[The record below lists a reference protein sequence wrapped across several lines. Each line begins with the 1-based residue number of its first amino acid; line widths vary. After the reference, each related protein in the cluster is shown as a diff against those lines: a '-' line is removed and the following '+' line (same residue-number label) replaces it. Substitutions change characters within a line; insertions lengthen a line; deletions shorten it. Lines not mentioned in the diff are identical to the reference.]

1 MNDKVASSTNSS
13 PKTGVETYKELLKLA
28 FEYKQYFGLAVL
40 GMVIFALSDVAF
52 AYLIKP
58 MLDEGFIN
66 RDPLMAKLIPLGIIA
81 IFLVRMVAVFL
92 RSYCMDYIGRQVIN
106 KLRSQL
112 FEKLMVLS
120 TDEYDRSSSAL
131 IVSKFSFD
139 VEQIAHAVSNS
150 LTTLIQDTLRII
162 VLLAYMFWLSW
173 QLTSIFLI
181 AGPLVFIIIVK
192 LASRFRRISR
202 QIQKSI
208 GHVTHLA
215 QETIDANR
223 VVKIFGGKEYET
235 NKFRQANEQNLKQ
248 NLKLS
253 VAKAI
258 STPLTQLIVAI
269 AFAGIVAFA
278 TSDAMVGKIT
288 SGEFMSF
295 IFAMTMLL
303 APMRSLSTINA
314 NIQKGIAA
322 GESIFEFTKLQAEI
336 DTGQKQLKKTDGKI
350 EFRSVGLSYRG
361 QSGNVLND
369 VSFTA
374 EANQTIAIVGRSGS
388 GKSSLVNL
396 LPRLYD
402 LSSGDIL
409 IDGHSIKDYS
419 LASLRN
425 NIAYVGQD
433 VRLFNDTVR
442 NNIAYGSLND
452 CSEEALQ
459 IAMRQAYASDFIADL
474 SDGLETMVGEKGI
487 LLSGGQRQRIAIAR
501 ALLKNAPILILDEA
515 TSALDTE
522 SERHIQNALKQLMKD
537 RTTLV
542 IAHRLT
548 TIEHADTIL
557 VMNEGEIVEHGKHQE
572 LIQKQGY
579 YAKLHAIQFSVQDD
593 IKALD

>member
-1 MNDKVASSTNSS
+1 MTQ
-13 PKTGVETYKELLKLA
+13 KTAVNNQSKSAIDTYKALIRLA
-28 FEYKQYFGLAVL
+28 LEYKRYFALAVL
-40 GMVIFALSDVAF
+40 GMIIFALSDAAF

-58 MLDEGFIN
+58 MLDDGFIN

-81 IFLVRMVAVFL
+81 IFVVRMVAVFL

-120 TDEYDRSSSAL
+120 TDEYDQASSAL

-139 VEQIAHAVSNS
+139 VEQIANAVSNA
-150 LTTLIQDTLRII
+150 LTIFIQDILRIV
-162 VLLAYMFWLSW
+162 VLLSYMLWLSW
-173 QLTSIFLI
+173 QLTSIFLL

-192 LASRFRRISR
+192 LASRFRGISKN
-202 QIQKSI
+202 IQNSI
-208 GHVTHLA
+208 GRVTHLA
-215 QETIDANR
+215 QEVIDANR
-223 VVKIFGGKEYET
+223 VVKIFGGADYET
-235 NKFRQANEQNLKQ
+235 KKFKKANEHNLKQ

-253 VAKAI
+253 IAKAI

-278 TSDAMVGKIT
+278 TSDQMVGKIT
-288 SGEFMSF
+288 SGDFMSF
-295 IFAMTMLL
+295 IFALTMML
-303 APMRSLSTINA
+303 APMRSLSNVNA
-314 NIQKGIAA
+314 TIQKGIAA
-322 GESIFEFTKLQAEI
+322 GDSIFEFTELQSEI
-336 DTGQKQLKKTDGKI
+336 DKGKKELVNSKGGLEFKSVCLNYRNQTDSVLKDI
-350 EFRSVGLSYRG
+350 
-361 QSGNVLND
+361 
-369 VSFTA
+369 SFTVP
-374 EANQTIAIVGRSGS
+374 ANKTIAIVGRSGS

-396 LPRLYD
+396 LPRLYE
-402 LSSGDIL
+402 LSGGDIL
-409 IDGHSIKDYS
+409 IDGHSITDYS
-419 LASLRN
+419 LASLRH

-442 NNIAYGSLND
+442 NNIAYGSLSGS
-452 CSEEALQ
+452 SEEALQ
-459 IAMRQAYASDFIADL
+459 EAMKQAYASDFINQL
-474 SDGLETMVGEKGI
+474 SDGLDTMVGEKGI

-522 SERHIQNALKQLMKD
+522 SERHIQDALKRLMRD

-557 VMNEGEIVEHGKHQE
+557 VMDQGQIVEQGSHKT
-572 LIQKQGY
+572 LIAKQGH
-579 YAKLHAIQFSVQDD
+579 YAKLHAIQFAVDD
-593 IKALD
+593 ED

>member
-1 MNDKVASSTNSS
+1 MKQKIAIKGQVA
-13 PKTGVETYKELLKLA
+13 TGVDTYKALLKLA
-28 FEYKQYFGLAVL
+28 FEYKQYFMLAVL
-40 GMVIFALSDVAF
+40 GMIIFALSDAAF

-58 MLDEGFIN
+58 MLDEGFVN
-66 RDPLMAKLIPLGIIA
+66 RDPLMATLIPLGIIV
-81 IFLVRMVAVFL
+81 IFLARMMAVFL

-112 FEKLMVLS
+112 FDKLMGLTS
-120 TDEYDRSSSAL
+120 DEYDRASSAL

-139 VEQIAHAVSNS
+139 VEQISNAVSNS
-150 LTTLIQDTLRII
+150 LTVFIQDILRII

-173 QLTSIFLI
+173 QLTGIFLL
-181 AGPLVFIIIVK
+181 AGPLVFLIIVK
-192 LASRFRRISR
+192 LASRFRSISKN
-202 QIQKSI
+202 IQKSI
-208 GHVTHLA
+208 GHVSHLA
-215 QETIDANR
+215 QEVIEANR
-223 VVKIFGGKEYET
+223 VVKIFGGVDYES
-235 NKFRQANEQNLKQ
+235 NKFHKANQQNLKQ

-258 STPLTQLIVAI
+258 STPFIQLIVAI

-278 TSDAMVGKIT
+278 TSDAMYDKIT
-288 SGEFMSF
+288 PGDFMSF

-322 GESIFEFTKLQAEI
+322 GESIFEFTSLESES
-336 DTGQKQLKKTDGKI
+336 DGGKKELVRTDGLI
-350 EFRSVGLSYRG
+350 EFKAASLNYRN
-361 QSGNVLND
+361 QSERVLKD
-369 VSFTA
+369 ISFIA
-374 EANQTIAIVGRSGS
+374 AANKTIAIVGRSGS

-396 LPRLYD
+396 LPRLYE

-442 NNIAYGSLND
+442 NNIAYGALNG
-452 CSEEALQ
+452 CSDAALEEA
-459 IAMRQAYASDFIADL
+459 IKQAYATDFINNL
-474 SDGLETMVGEKGI
+474 NNGLETEVGEKGI

-522 SERHIQNALKQLMKD
+522 SERHIQNALKKLMQN

-548 TIEHADTIL
+548 TIEHADMIL
-557 VMNEGEIVEHGKHQE
+557 VMDEGQIVEQGSHDS
-572 LIQKQGY
+572 LIKQQGH
-579 YAKLHAIQFSVQDD
+579 YARLHAIQFSVEDETTP
-593 IKALD
+593 

>member
-1 MNDKVASSTNSS
+1 MSDKINLAANNT
-13 PKTGVETYKELLKLA
+13 PKSGIDTYKALLKLA
-28 FEYKQYFGLAVL
+28 LEYKRYFGFAVL
-40 GMVIFALSDVAF
+40 GMVIFALSEAAF

-92 RSYCMDYIGRQVIN
+92 RTYCMDYIGRQVIN

-139 VEQIAHAVSNS
+139 VEQIATAVSNS
-150 LTTLIQDTLRII
+150 LTVLIQDVLRII
-162 VLLAYMFWLSW
+162 VLLAFMFWLSW
-173 QLTSIFLI
+173 ELTSIFLL

-192 LASRFRRISR
+192 LAGRFRVISR
-202 QIQKSI
+202 NIQKSI
-208 GHVTHLA
+208 GNVTHLA
-215 QETIDANR
+215 QEAIDANR
-223 VVKIFGGKEYET
+223 VVKIFGGSEYET
-235 NKFRQANEQNLKQ
+235 KKFKKANHHNLRQ

-253 VAKAI
+253 IAKAI
-258 STPLTQLIVAI
+258 SMPLTQLIVAI

-278 TSDAMVGKIT
+278 TSDAMAGEIT
-288 SGEFMSF
+288 SGDFMSF

-303 APMRSLSTINA
+303 APMRSLSSINA

-322 GESIFEFTKLQAEI
+322 GESIFEFTALQSEI
-336 DTGQKQLKKTDGKI
+336 DEGKKELINTKGNI
-350 EFRSVGLSYRG
+350 EFQSVGLSYRD
-361 QSGNVLND
+361 QTESVLRD
-369 VSFTA
+369 ISFTA
-374 EANQTIAIVGRSGS
+374 EANKTIALVGRSGS

-396 LPRLYD
+396 LPRLYE

-409 IDGHSIKDYS
+409 IDGSSIKDYS

-442 NNIAYGSLND
+442 NNIAYGSLNG

-459 IAMRQAYASDFIADL
+459 TAMKQAYATDFINNL
-474 SDGLETMVGEKGI
+474 SNGLETMVGEKGI

-522 SERHIQNALKQLMKD
+522 SERHIQNALKKLMKD

-557 VMNEGEIVEHGKHQE
+557 VMNEGQIVEQGTHQA
-572 LIQKQGY
+572 LIKKQGH
-579 YAKLHAIQFSVQDD
+579 YAKLHAIQFSAEDD
-593 IKALD
+593 KEEA

>member
-1 MNDKVASSTNSS
+1 MKQNTPLNSQ
-13 PKTGVETYKELLKLA
+13 PKTGVETYKALLQLA
-28 FEYKQYFGLAVL
+28 FEYKKYFMFAVF
-40 GMVIFALSDVAF
+40 GMVVFAFSDAAF

-66 RDPLMAKLIPLGIIA
+66 RDPLMAVLIPLGIIG

-106 KLRSQL
+106 KLRFQL
-112 FEKLMVLS
+112 FDKLMVLT
-120 TDEYDRSSSAL
+120 TDEYDRASSAL

-139 VEQIAHAVSNS
+139 VEQISNAVSNS
-150 LTTLIQDTLRII
+150 LTVFIQDILRII

-173 QLTSIFLI
+173 QLTCIFLL

-192 LASRFRRISR
+192 LASRFRGISKN
-202 QIQKSI
+202 IQKSI

-215 QETIDANR
+215 QEVIEANR
-223 VVKIFGGKEYET
+223 VVKIFGGSDYET
-235 NKFRQANEQNLKQ
+235 TKFKKANEQNLKQ

-258 STPLTQLIVAI
+258 STPFTQLIVAI

-278 TSDAMVGKIT
+278 TSDYMYGKIT
-288 SGEFMSF
+288 SGDFMSF

-322 GESIFEFTKLQAEI
+322 GESIFEFTNLESEI
-336 DTGQKQLKKTDGKI
+336 DEGKKELENTDGFI
-350 EFRSVGLSYRG
+350 EFKSVSLNYRN
-361 QSGNVLND
+361 QADNVLKD
-369 VSFTA
+369 ISFIA
-374 EANQTIAIVGRSGS
+374 PANKTIAIVGRSGS

-396 LPRLYD
+396 LPRLYEMSD
-402 LSSGDIL
+402 GDIL

-442 NNIAYGSLND
+442 NNIAYGALNG
-452 CSEEALQ
+452 CSESELQ
-459 IAMRQAYASDFIADL
+459 DAMRQAYATEFISNL
-474 SDGLETMVGEKGI
+474 TDGLETEVGEKGI

-522 SERHIQNALKQLMKD
+522 SERHIQNALKQLMQN

-557 VMNEGEIVEHGKHQE
+557 VMDDGQIVEQGSHEE
-572 LIQKQGY
+572 LIGKQGH
-579 YAKLHAIQFSVQDD
+579 YAKLHAIQFSVEDENE
-593 IKALD
+593 L